1 VPVLRLFLR
10 DVQLAVDQR
19 PGTARHPRLHTLAFE
34 KTPATCANSSSAW
47 FVVDEMALY
56 RQVGS
61 PQVMAGQMRYLLEVA
76 AMPKVTL
83 TVMPAVVHPANE
95 SGFVI
100 AAD

>member
-1 VPVLRLFLR
+1 
-10 DVQLAVDQR
+10 
-19 PGTARHPRLHTLAFE
+19 
-34 KTPATCANSSSAW
+34 
-47 FVVDEMALY
+47 
-56 RQVGS
+56 
-61 PQVMAGQMRYLLEVA
+61 MAGQMRYLLEVA